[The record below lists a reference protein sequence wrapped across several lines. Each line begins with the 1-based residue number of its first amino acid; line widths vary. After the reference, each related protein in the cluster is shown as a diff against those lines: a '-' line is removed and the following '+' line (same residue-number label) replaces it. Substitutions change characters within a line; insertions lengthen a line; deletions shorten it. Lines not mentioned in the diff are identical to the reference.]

1 MACPRPRPIP
11 LLCKKA
17 RSKEG
22 DASKR
27 RDGTWSA
34 NCRPNASVTH
44 KHSNAACER
53 EKKKKALPLLDF
65 DSNPQSQGT
74 RQKPSEKKK
83 ELSSEAKP
91 RAVVSFSIR
100 ASKQQSL
107 SACASLV
114 AVVLAS

>member
-44 KHSNAACER
+44 KQSNAACER

-83 ELSSEAKP
+83 GTLLRSKAQGCRVLFHPCKQATKPQCLCLTRRRRSS
-91 RAVVSFSIR
+91 
-100 ASKQQSL
+100 
-107 SACASLV
+107 
-114 AVVLAS
+114 

>member
-44 KHSNAACER
+44 KQSNAACER

-74 RQKPSEKKK
+74 RQKPSEKKRNSPQK
-83 ELSSEAKP
+83 QSPGLSCPFPSVQASNKASVP
-91 RAVVSFSIR
+91 VPHSSPSF
-100 ASKQQSL
+100 
-107 SACASLV
+107 
-114 AVVLAS
+114 